1 MFRVALITLLLPI
14 SAGAAGQT
22 PMEVLKRRVDQPTEI
37 MVLATPHL
45 SGVKGVTPRHLDEL
59 HAALQ
64 RYRPQVIAIEAIP
77 SQQIEVMLARPADYG
92 EVLEQFVGRSF
103 VELARASQQILAL
116 SAEQAR
122 VQLSRCEPLPLG
134 DAKALS
140 HCLQLSAAAYDMA
153 WFNYIGWQYGRR
165 HAGVPL
171 DGAIGKEVSRI
182 AGSTNE
188 NFLIA
193 ARLAEVMGLS
203 RLYAMD
209 DQEGKDLYGPV
220 YEALVPSIEKSKRAK
235 EFFNSSKMI
244 RHSQRL
250 EREGLSAQN
259 LMPLYRFFN
268 SDEYGRLVVNDEWGQ
283 FVDGDLVKR
292 PALSRLAMWDRR
304 NLAMVS
310 NVLGV
315 ATSYAGERMLVV
327 VGASH
332 KVFFDD
338 YLDRSIGVK
347 VRQLHEVDGVAAM
360 ADAPTPAASPQ

>member
-1 MFRVALITLLLPI
+1 M
-14 SAGAAGQT
+14 
-22 PMEVLKRRVDQPTEI
+22 
-37 MVLATPHL
+37 
-45 SGVKGVTPRHLDEL
+45 
-59 HAALQ
+59 
-64 RYRPQVIAIEAIP
+64 
-77 SQQIEVMLARPADYG
+77 
-92 EVLEQFVGRSF
+92 
-103 VELARASQQILAL
+103 
-116 SAEQAR
+116 
-122 VQLSRCEPLPLG
+122 
-134 DAKALS
+134 
-140 HCLQLSAAAYDMA
+140 
-153 WFNYIGWQYGRR
+153 
-165 HAGVPL
+165 
-171 DGAIGKEVSRI
+171 SRI